1 MPRLS
6 TYVLRQLIGP
16 IALFSF
22 LLTCVIWLSQ
32 SLRLLDLVIN
42 RNQSAPTFV
51 YLTFLILP
59 QLLVIILPLA
69 YFAGTLQSLHRL
81 NSESE
86 LVVMQAAGYSRW
98 QLLTPILIS
107 AGAVMALT
115 YLCALFLMP
124 LCQRTMKDKVLDIR
138 ADLGV
143 AILAEGQFN
152 TPTQGLTVFIRELA
166 PDGRIHGIMVHD
178 NRNVQRPTTYL
189 SESGVMA
196 QTNGGGRLIMIDGT
210 IEQASKGGA
219 QLSMLKFQR
228 YTFDLDQFTGPQQD
242 ADLDTSER
250 YLSELFWPKLGK
262 DPGNRMRNRYLA
274 EGNNRVAAPLYCLAF
289 ALIAMAAITRGRR
302 GRGAYALR
310 LTVASLFAAAI
321 RIIGYGLQGAAAR
334 NASLNVL
341 MYLLPLFGA
350 AIALA
355 DIAGF
360 DLSTVLDPFRASPH
374 PEPAR

>member
-1 MPRLS
+1 
-6 TYVLRQLIGP
+6 
-16 IALFSF
+16 
-22 LLTCVIWLSQ
+22 
-32 SLRLLDLVIN
+32 
-42 RNQSAPTFV
+42 
-51 YLTFLILP
+51 
-59 QLLVIILPLA
+59 
-69 YFAGTLQSLHRL
+69 
-81 NSESE
+81 
-86 LVVMQAAGYSRW
+86 
-98 QLLTPILIS
+98 
-107 AGAVMALT
+107 
-115 YLCALFLMP
+115 
-124 LCQRTMKDKVLDIR
+124 MKDKVLDIR
-138 ADLGV
+138 ADLGA

-178 NRNVQRPTTYL
+178 NRNVRRPTTYL
-189 SESGVMA
+189 AESGVLA

-210 IEQASKGGA
+210 IEKASKGGS

-262 DPGNRMRNRYLA
+262 DPGNRMRDRYLA

-334 NASLNVL
+334 NASLNIL
-341 MYLLPLFGA
+341 MYLLPLLGA

-360 DLSTVLDPFRASPH
+360 DFSTVLDLFRASPH